1 MQVQYAENNYIAIVV
16 RKTASELFY
25 TLQIM
30 ERWITHKTF
39 NTLCR
44 QKTLENV
51 LWFVTKLLDLLHILT
66 KLPEIHLSV
75 LRAAESVNN
84 SS

>member
-1 MQVQYAENNYIAIVV
+1 MKVQYAENNYTAIVF

-30 ERWITHKTF
+30 EKRITHKTV
-39 NTLCR
+39 NSLCR

-51 LWFVTKLLDLLHILT
+51 L
-66 KLPEIHLSV
+66 
-75 LRAAESVNN
+75 
-84 SS
+84 

>member
-1 MQVQYAENNYIAIVV
+1 MQVQYAENNYTAIVF

-30 ERWITHKTF
+30 EKRITHKTV
-39 NTLCR
+39 NSLCR

-51 LWFVTKLLDLLHILT
+51 LWFVTELLDLLRSLT
-66 KLPEIHLSV
+66 KFPEIHLSV
-75 LRAAESVNN
+75 LRAAESVDN
-84 SS
+84 SP